1 MKTLNLREVIE
12 ATRGKYSGKH
22 FDILI
27 KGVSTDSRTIRE
39 NDLFIPLEGP
49 NFDGHDFI
57 RQAFEKGATAVLC
70 EESKREKVKALPGDK
85 VIFVDNTQLALLDL
99 AAYYRAL
106 FPIPFVAV
114 TGSVGKTTTKEMIAE
129 VLKSRFRVLKTPG
142 NLNNEIGVPLTMF
155 LLDECHDIGV
165 VEMGM
170 SGLGEIRRLANVV
183 KPKVAVITNIGVTH
197 IEKLGSREKIAQAK
211 MEILEP
217 LTGKDIAVLNADS
230 AELWRAKEGIVPK
243 TVFFGREAGD
253 IRAKNIVSDDDEIKF
268 DVYGCYGEATFTVSL
283 PGVHNVNNALAA
295 IAVGFEMGL
304 SKEEIQAGL
313 KKLKLP
319 EMRLQLKQSFFGA
332 EVIDDAYN
340 ASPDSMKAAL
350 DYLEQRGRDKKKVA
364 ILGDMLELGN
374 IASSAHFEI
383 GKYAAK
389 KADMIVAIG
398 SFSEDIKKGALEGK
412 IDVNCVHAFKALE
425 QASAEIIGLVEDC
438 DIVLVKAS
446 RGMKLEQITELL
458 VRGS

>member
-230 AELWRAKEGIVPK
+230 ADVEGK
-243 TVFFGREAGD
+243 
-253 IRAKNIVSDDDEIKF
+253 
-268 DVYGCYGEATFTVSL
+268 
-283 PGVHNVNNALAA
+283 
-295 IAVGFEMGL
+295 
-304 SKEEIQAGL
+304 
-313 KKLKLP
+313 
-319 EMRLQLKQSFFGA
+319 
-332 EVIDDAYN
+332 
-340 ASPDSMKAAL
+340 
-350 DYLEQRGRDKKKVA
+350 GRD
-364 ILGDMLELGN
+364 
-374 IASSAHFEI
+374 
-383 GKYAAK
+383 
-389 KADMIVAIG
+389 
-398 SFSEDIKKGALEGK
+398 
-412 IDVNCVHAFKALE
+412 C
-425 QASAEIIGLVEDC
+425 
-438 DIVLVKAS
+438 
-446 RGMKLEQITELL
+446 T
-458 VRGS
+458 